1 MGEGGGILTNN
12 DDLAEKIRRLS
23 THGVERNPLRFI
35 NRDES
40 FGLHPEGTGGNA
52 WYYEMQDLGVNGRIT
67 DIQCALGISQL
78 RRLGQFKAARQA
90 IVKKYNLALQDLA
103 ERKIVLLPPWPEE
116 TDPCYHLYPL
126 RLGPQ
131 CRIQRDEL
139 FERLRGKGI
148 YCQVHYIPIYRQPF
162 YQGKYHFDIGRFP
175 ETEKYFAT
183 CLSLPLFP
191 GMDEEMVGRVTESI
205 KSMLNPDTIL

>member
-1 MGEGGGILTNN
+1 
-12 DDLAEKIRRLS
+12 
-23 THGVERNPLRFI
+23 
-35 NRDES
+35 
-40 FGLHPEGTGGNA
+40 
-52 WYYEMQDLGVNGRIT
+52 EMQDLGFNGRIT

-78 RRLGQFKAARQA
+78 RRLGQFKAVRQT
-90 IVKKYNLALQDLA
+90 IVKQYNLAFHNLA
-103 ERKIVLLPPWPEE
+103 ERDIVLLPPWPEE

-126 RLGPQ
+126 RLGPN
-131 CRIQRDEL
+131 CAIQRDEL

-148 YCQVHYIPIYRQPF
+148 YCQVHYIPIYRQPL

-175 ETEKYFAT
+175 EAEKYFAT

-191 GMDEEMVGRVTESI
+191 GMDEEMVGHVTESI